1 MKWVHLA
8 REVRQDALQRAATQV
23 LGELRARQAD
33 QVHLETVAKKETTEL
48 MVCLG
53 GKVVM
58 VRLVTREVMG
68 PRATMV
74 TVDH

>member
-1 MKWVHLA
+1 MKWVLLA
-8 REVRQDALQRAATQV
+8 QEVRQDALQRAATQV

-33 QVHLETVAKKETTEL
+33 QVHLETVEKRETTEL